1 MEPIARHSRRV
12 DDHRNLLVWQKAI
25 DLAVEVHR
33 VVQLLPTSQRF
44 RLVHQMETASVS
56 IAANIAE
63 GKGRNQPRDFA
74 RFLAI
79 ARGSARELDTYC
91 VLSRRFNYLADQD
104 LAEAESLLDEIM
116 RMLTTLI
123 RRLAQL

>member
-1 MEPIARHSRRV
+1 
-12 DDHRNLLVWQKAI
+12 
-25 DLAVEVHR
+25 
-33 VVQLLPTSQRF
+33 
-44 RLVHQMETASVS
+44 METASVS

-79 ARGSARELDTYC
+79 ARGSARELDTYF
-91 VLSRRFNYLADQD
+91 VVSRRFNYLTDQD
-104 LAEAESLLDEIM
+104 LAEAERLLDEIM

-123 RRLAQL
+123 RRLV